1 MSCRRICRELLW
13 QARFGELG
21 PGSAPH
27 LEHLADCRSCRD
39 ELGFDRALVRQ
50 LRTALAARVEGVAP
64 SPRAW
69 EGVLARMETP
79 EARPS
84 RLRAWSTMLVAR
96 LRFGS
101 AMAGATLAILV
112 ALNVEIVPVRPS
124 DARYDAG
131 ALPSTQAPERPLRL
145 ADGFSQTTLAAPYAV
160 VAEEGAEPD
169 APVTYA
175 ARGVWAQEP
184 ERLPVLGER
193 VEPESVGQAQAPTAG
208 PGQATS
214 PRDAWQPLTV
224 RLVPGD
230 AVVLGE
236 ASPTTAHE
244 LRPSNE
250 EPSPALE
257 AGAPS

>member
-1 MSCRRICRELLW
+1 MTCRRICRELLW

-27 LEHLADCRSCRD
+27 LEHLTDCRGCRD

-69 EGVLARMETP
+69 EGVLARMARP
-79 EARPS
+79 EPRPS

-124 DARYDAG
+124 DALDG
-131 ALPSTQAPERPLRL
+131 ASTIPSTQAPERPLRL
-145 ADGFSQTTLAAPYAV
+145 ADGFSQAASTAPYAV
-160 VAEEGAEPD
+160 VSQEADWDP
-169 APVTYA
+169 PVTYA

-184 ERLPVLGER
+184 ERLPILGASADS
-193 VEPESVGQAQAPTAG
+193 ESAGRDPASTPDAGQS
-208 PGQATS
+208 TS
-214 PRDAWQPLTV
+214 PRDVWQPLTV

-230 AVVLGE
+230 AVIVGE
-236 ASPTTAHE
+236 AP
-244 LRPSNE
+244 PSSTVDEAPAASE
-250 EPSPALE
+250 EPPAALE
-257 AGAPS
+257 VGAPS

>member
-1 MSCRRICRELLW
+1 MTCRRICRELLW

-27 LEHLADCRSCRD
+27 LEHLTDCRNCRD

-69 EGVLARMETP
+69 EGVLARMAHP
-79 EARPS
+79 EPRPS

-112 ALNVEIVPVRPS
+112 ALNVEVVPVRPS
-124 DARYDAG
+124 DALDGAS

-145 ADGFSQTTLAAPYAV
+145 ADGFSQATLTAPYAV
-160 VAEEGAEPD
+160 APEERAAQD
-169 APVTYA
+169 APETYA

-184 ERLPVLGER
+184 ERLPILGAGAEPVSVGER
-193 VEPESVGQAQAPTAG
+193 PAPAD
-208 PGQATS
+208 PGHSTS
-214 PRDAWQPLTV
+214 SRDAWQPLTV

-230 AVVLGE
+230 AVTVRR
-236 ASPTTAHE
+236 ASTLTSVGSRAT
-244 LRPSNE
+244 PS
-250 EPSPALE
+250 EPPPALE
-257 AGAPS
+257 VGAPS

>member
-1 MSCRRICRELLW
+1 MTCRRICRELLW

-27 LEHLADCRSCRD
+27 LEHLTDCRSCRD

-64 SPRAW
+64 SPHAW
-69 EGVLARMETP
+69 EGVLARMARP
-79 EARPS
+79 EPRPS

-124 DARYDAG
+124 DALDDVSTI
-131 ALPSTQAPERPLRL
+131 PTTQAPDRPLRL
-145 ADGFSQTTLAAPYAV
+145 ADGFSQAASTTPYAV
-160 VAEEGAEPD
+160 VSDGDADLD

-184 ERLPVLGER
+184 ERLPILGASAASEAVGR
-193 VEPESVGQAQAPTAG
+193 DSESAPDAGQSTL
-208 PGQATS
+208 
-214 PRDAWQPLTV
+214 PRDVWQPLTV

-230 AVVLGE
+230 AVIVGE
-236 ASPTTAHE
+236 PSQPTVGWTRAA
-244 LRPSNE
+244 PE
-250 EPSPALE
+250 EPPPVLE
-257 AGAPS
+257 VGAPS